1 MQFRITRHSGFTPP
15 SDALELLLARLGDS
29 QRLGDSD
36 EEFFF
41 AMVGPEIRAT
51 TVDDAPVSMT
61 RDDRAQIGRRAIL
74 EFVSEVCEQTPEL
87 SLDWFAVSSE
97 L

>member
-1 MQFRITRHSGFTPP
+1 VQFRITPHSGFTAPP
-15 SDALELLLARLGDS
+15 DALELLLQRLGDS
-29 QRLGDSD
+29 QRLGESD

-51 TVDDAPVSMT
+51 TVEDSPVSMT
-61 RDDRAQIGRRAIL
+61 RDERAEIGRRAIL
-74 EFVSEVCEQTPEL
+74 DFVSEVCEQTPEL
-87 SLDWFAVSSE
+87 SLDWFAISSE